1 MKRNQK
7 QLFNALIFVIVIMQC
22 FSSTLARAQSAY
34 MDKIDADKDG
44 FISIKE
50 AVSDPY
56 LLAEFGKIDRNGD
69 GKISLK
75 ELKAAEYIKQ

>member
-1 MKRNQK
+1 
-7 QLFNALIFVIVIMQC
+7 MQC

-34 MDKIDADKDG
+34 LEKIDVDKDG
-44 FISIKE
+44 FISIEE

-75 ELKAAEYIKQ
+75 ELKDSEYIKE